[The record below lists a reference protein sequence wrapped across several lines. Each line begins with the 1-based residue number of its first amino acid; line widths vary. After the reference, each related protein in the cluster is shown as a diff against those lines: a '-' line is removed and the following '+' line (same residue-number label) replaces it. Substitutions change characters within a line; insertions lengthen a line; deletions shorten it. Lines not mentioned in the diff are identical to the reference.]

1 MPTYV
6 CVQYE
11 GLKDILVREAVKG
24 QCYYYLAK
32 LYPLLESSKTQKKC
46 VFILISLFFHKKEKS
61 VKNNYIL
68 KK

>member
-11 GLKDILVREAVKG
+11 GLKDILVRVAVKG

-32 LYPLLESSKTQKKC
+32 LYPLLESSK
-46 VFILISLFFHKKEKS
+46 
-61 VKNNYIL
+61 N
-68 KK
+68 